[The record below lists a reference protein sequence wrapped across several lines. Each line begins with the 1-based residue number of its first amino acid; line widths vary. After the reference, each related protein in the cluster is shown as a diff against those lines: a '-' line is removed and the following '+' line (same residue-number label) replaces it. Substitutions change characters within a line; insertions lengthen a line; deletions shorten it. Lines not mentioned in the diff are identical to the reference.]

1 MTDVDSINSSE
12 SEYFD
17 VKDAREW
24 VWERWK
30 NWRSKMNI

>member
-1 MTDVDSINSSE
+1 MTDIDSINNSE

-24 VWERWK
+24 VCERWK
-30 NWRSKMNI
+30 N